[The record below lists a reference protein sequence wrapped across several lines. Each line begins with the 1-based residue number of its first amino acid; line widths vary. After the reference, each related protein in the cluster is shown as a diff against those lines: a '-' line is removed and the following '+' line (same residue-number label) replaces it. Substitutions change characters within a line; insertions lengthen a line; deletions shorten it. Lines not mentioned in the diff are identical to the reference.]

1 MKEIKELYLKHRC
14 QATYDHVV
22 KVAIVASK
30 LAKKYQLDTK
40 KCYLASLLH
49 DISAIITPD
58 QMYQIARHRQL
69 KNDPA
74 EEKYH
79 FLLHQRISRIIAKE
93 YFKIDDEKILS
104 AIECHTTLKKQ
115 ASDYDKVVF
124 LADKLAWDQAGV
136 PPYYD
141 KVCQALKISLDYAC
155 YIYLKY
161 QFDHHCFLMVHQWLD
176 EAYQQLSRK
185 FRLEK

>member
-30 LAKKYQLDTK
+30 LVKKYQLDTK

-69 KNDPA
+69 KMIQPKKNIIFYYIK
-74 EEKYH
+74 EFH
-79 FLLHQRISRIIAKE
+79 GLLPKN
-93 YFKIDDEKILS
+93 IL
-104 AIECHTTLKKQ
+104 
-115 ASDYDKVVF
+115 
-124 LADKLAWDQAGV
+124 KLMM
-136 PPYYD
+136 
-141 KVCQALKISLDYAC
+141 KR
-155 YIYLKY
+155 
-161 QFDHHCFLMVHQWLD
+161 F
-176 EAYQQLSRK
+176 YQQLNVIQH
-185 FRLEK
+185 

>member
-69 KNDPA
+69 KIDPA

-115 ASDYDKVVF
+115 ASDYDKV
-124 LADKLAWDQAGV
+124 
-136 PPYYD
+136 
-141 KVCQALKISLDYAC
+141 CQALKISLDYAC